1 MRVTK
6 HARREAQH
14 LFRSCLVDGLLDERR
29 ALQAV
34 RQIVAARPRGYFAT
48 LSYFRRLVELDR
60 AQHTATVESARP
72 LPTDLQT
79 TVQTSLANV
88 YGPGLSTSFSENHT
102 LIGGM
107 RIQVGSDVYDRSV
120 RARLAALEQSF

>member
-1 MRVTK
+1 MKATK
-6 HARREAQH
+6 HAKREAGH
-14 LFRSCLVDGLLDERR
+14 LFRACLVNGVLDEGR
-29 ALQAV
+29 ALEAV

-60 AQHTATVESARP
+60 AQHTASVESALP
-72 LPTDLQT
+72 LPADLQAG
-79 TVQTSLANV
+79 VQTSLADV
-88 YGPGLSTSFSENHT
+88 YGPGLSISFSENHT